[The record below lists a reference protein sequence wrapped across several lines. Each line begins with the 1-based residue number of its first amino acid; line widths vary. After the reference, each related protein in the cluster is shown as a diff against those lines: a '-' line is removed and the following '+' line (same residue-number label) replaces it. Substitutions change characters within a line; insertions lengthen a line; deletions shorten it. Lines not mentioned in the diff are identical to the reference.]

1 MELSTLPRAADEKLN
16 WVASIPYFLLHV
28 AAVATV
34 IVFPPTTELVLL
46 AVGLFFLRMFGI
58 TAGYHR
64 YFAHRGFKTGRV
76 FQFVLAWLG
85 TMSSQKGVLWWSGL
99 HRHHHKYSDLEE
111 DIHSPKRGFWWS
123 HHGWIL
129 CPKYDETPAS
139 QLKEFA
145 DYPELVF
152 INKYW
157 VLGPVVLGLV
167 LAAIGGMPYVAW
179 GTFLSTVVLYHATFT
194 INSLA
199 HVWGSRRYETTDTS
213 RNNFWLALLTMGE
226 GWHNNHHHYQS
237 TARNGFFWWEIDLS
251 YYVLVV
257 LSWVGVVW
265 DLRQPPQWIL
275 EGKSRRHEK
284 SAPTAHTL
292 ELPPRLEEAMSR
304 LAARTAELEGAAAER
319 IAELRLRIGEAA
331 AHAAEVA
338 AEAAQ
343 DAKGSAAAVRAAEIA
358 AEAEA
363 VASQMARAL
372 EAKLPPAW
380 ASAATAAKVRAEAAL
395 A

>member
-1 MELSTLPRAADEKLN
+1 MELATGPQAENEKLN
-16 WVASIPYFLLHV
+16 WIASIPYIAIHIAAI
-28 AAVATV
+28 AAV
-34 IVFPPTTELVLL
+34 FLYPPTLELVLL

-99 HRHHHKYSDLEE
+99 HRHHHKYSDMEE

-129 CPKYDETPAS
+129 CPKYDETPAA
-139 QLKEFA
+139 QLREFA
-145 DYPELVF
+145 DYPELIF
-152 INKYW
+152 INRYW
-157 VLGPVVLGLV
+157 VVGPTVLGVALY
-167 LAAIGGMPYVAW
+167 LIGGMPYVFW
-179 GTFLSTVVLYHATFT
+179 GTFLSTVLLYHGTFT

-237 TARNGFFWWEIDLS
+237 TARNGFFWWEVDFS
-251 YYVLVV
+251 YYILVA
-257 LSWVGVVW
+257 LSWVGIVW
-265 DLRQPPQWIL
+265 DLRQPPKWVL
-275 EGKSRRHEK
+275 EGKARRH
-284 SAPTAHTL
+284 APAVAAPAHT
-292 ELPPRLEEAMSR
+292 ELPPRLEEALTR
-304 LAARTAELEGAAAER
+304 LAARKAELEGAAAER
-319 IAELRLRIGEAA
+319 IAELRLHIGEAA

-338 AEAAQ
+338 AEAAH
-343 DAKGSAAAVRAAEIA
+343 DAKGSALAVRAAEIA

-380 ASAATAAKVRAEAAL
+380 AAAAAAAKRRAEAAV